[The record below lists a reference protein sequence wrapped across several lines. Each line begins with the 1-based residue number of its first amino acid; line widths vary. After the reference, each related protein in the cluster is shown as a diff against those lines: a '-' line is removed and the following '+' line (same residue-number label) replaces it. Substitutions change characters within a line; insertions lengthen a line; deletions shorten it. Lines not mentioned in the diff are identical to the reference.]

1 MSAFNRRYRRSRG
14 AQTDS
19 SCTRRLATRQ
29 QPLPTA
35 MLLLLQYLNLM
46 MQGMTVLWVRL
57 LHRCDHGGERQ
68 LTSFVWQGRRND
80 QQHHSPSSE
89 RKEVK
94 QGGAKITGM
103 RKDGSIA
110 RQTATRATKGLQMQS
125 GGAEPLYPD
134 ETGCSFAWRHPVH
147 TASLPF
153 L

>member
-1 MSAFNRRYRRSRG
+1 
-14 AQTDS
+14 
-19 SCTRRLATRQ
+19 
-29 QPLPTA
+29 